1 MSGFNPKKLQSMT
14 KQSEVINQASEPD
27 SAMAGMLELSD
38 QGIKTTIDLLK
49 VLMEKVDNIQEQMG
63 NISREMKTKN

>member
-1 MSGFNPKKLQSMT
+1 MT

>member
-1 MSGFNPKKLQSMT
+1 
-14 KQSEVINQASEPD
+14 
-27 SAMAGMLELSD
+27 MAGMLELLD

-49 VLMEKVDNIQEQMG
+49 TLMEKVDNIQEQVS